1 MMRDVT
7 DRDFDYVVAQARM
20 PVLVEFWKPGCG
32 SCRALM
38 RELEKL
44 ESDVSGRVLILK
56 MNVEENFQIPAELD
70 VSSLP
75 VLALYREGAF
85 ERFIGG
91 LGTREE
97 ILTQLSLGYKVL
109 QVRPSFSMRRSAST
123 GPQDPAWYSGN
134 HRNPCLCHPSRILV
148 IQAQEAST
156 ASRRMNREAS
166 PAMTSRSNRS

>member
-7 DRDFDYVVAQARM
+7 DRDFDHVVKQAGV

-44 ESDVSGRVLILK
+44 ELDVIGKMLIVK
-56 MNVEENFQIPAELD
+56 MNVEENFQIPAELE
-70 VSSLP
+70 VRSLP
-75 VLALYREGAF
+75 VLALYYQGKF

-97 ILTQLSLGYKVL
+97 ILKQLQL
-109 QVRPSFSMRRSAST
+109 T
-123 GPQDPAWYSGN
+123 
-134 HRNPCLCHPSRILV
+134 
-148 IQAQEAST
+148 
-156 ASRRMNREAS
+156 
-166 PAMTSRSNRS
+166 

>member
-7 DRDFDYVVAQARM
+7 DRDFDYVVSQARM

-44 ESDVSGRVLILK
+44 EPDVSGRVLILK

-75 VLALYREGAF
+75 VLALYREGEF

-97 ILTQLSLGYKVL
+97 IFKQLPL
-109 QVRPSFSMRRSAST
+109 
-123 GPQDPAWYSGN
+123 
-134 HRNPCLCHPSRILV
+134 
-148 IQAQEAST
+148 E
-156 ASRRMNREAS
+156 
-166 PAMTSRSNRS
+166 

>member
-1 MMRDVT
+1 MRDVT
-7 DRDFDYVVAQARM
+7 DRDFDHVVNQAGI

-44 ESDVSGRVLILK
+44 ELDVTGKMLIVK

-70 VSSLP
+70 VHSMP
-75 VLALYREGAF
+75 VLALYHQGAF

-97 ILTQLSLGYKVL
+97 ILKQLRL
-109 QVRPSFSMRRSAST
+109 T
-123 GPQDPAWYSGN
+123 
-134 HRNPCLCHPSRILV
+134 
-148 IQAQEAST
+148 
-156 ASRRMNREAS
+156 
-166 PAMTSRSNRS
+166 